1 MCRYDNK
8 TNCAIQ
14 VVAKVPSDVLKALGE
29 RVREV
34 RVERGLSQELVGER
48 ADLHR
53 NEVGVIERGETNIS
67 FVNLLRICRAL
78 EVTPSELLK
87 PFIASWLQHLPP
99 KRPFRHREK

>member
-1 MCRYDNK
+1 MQ
-8 TNCAIQ
+8 A
-14 VVAKVPSDVLKALGE
+14 VAKVPFDVLKALGE

-34 RVERGLSQELVGER
+34 RVDRGLSQEQVGER

-78 EVTPSELLK
+78 EITPSELLK
-87 PFIASWLQHLPP
+87 PFVSNRLEQLPP
-99 KRPFRHREK
+99 KRRSRHPEK